1 MHPALHAAARPDRP
15 AWIMGLGGEVVTY
28 RALET
33 RANRLASLLRRR
45 GLRPGDGIA
54 ILLPNHPRFFEVAW
68 AAQRAG
74 LYYTP
79 INRHL
84 TADEVEFIVNDCGAR
99 ALVTTRAFEEVARAL
114 AGRTPRVELRLV
126 MDGPLAGWEPYEE
139 AVAGASAAPLA
150 DASEG
155 SEMLYSSGTT
165 GRPKGVRKP
174 LAGLPLG
181 DPASVHVQIALGLR
195 RLYGADE
202 QAVYLCPAPLY
213 HGAPLVTSMAMQR
226 LGATVV
232 LMERFDALASLRLI
246 ERHRVTHAFFVPTMF
261 VRLLKLPE
269 AERRCHDLSSLRVAT
284 HAGAP
289 CPVEVKRQMMA
300 WWGPVLY
307 EYYAGTENLGATTIG
322 PEEWLAHPGSVGRP
336 TTEVHIVGPD
346 GEELPAGVPG
356 TVYFA
361 GGVDFEYHNDPEKTV
376 AIRHPRGW
384 RTLGDVGYVDAEGWL
399 YLTDRAIDMI
409 VSGGVNIYPR
419 EIENV
424 LVLHPR
430 VADVAVFGVPDPE
443 FGEAVKAVVQ
453 PVDVAE
459 AGPALAAE
467 LVAYCRERLAAFKCP
482 RSVDFEPAL
491 PRDPNGKL
499 YKRRLR
505 ERYWQGRASRII

>member
-1 MHPALHAAARPDRP
+1 MHPGVHAATRPNHP
-15 AWIMGLGGEVVTY
+15 AVIMGLGGEVVTY
-28 RALET
+28 GDLEA
-33 RANRLASLLRRR
+33 RANRLARLLRRR
-45 GLRPGDGIA
+45 GLQPGDGIA
-54 ILLPNHPRFFEVAW
+54 VLLPNQARFFEVTW

-79 INRHL
+79 VNRHL
-84 TADEVEFIVNDCGAR
+84 TADEVAYVVNDSGAR
-99 ALVTTRAFEEVARAL
+99 AVVTTRLLADVVRAP
-114 AGRTPRVELRLV
+114 PRVALRLA
-126 MDGPLAGWEPYEE
+126 MDGTVEGWEPYED
-139 AVAGASAAPLA
+139 AVAREPATPLP

-165 GRPKGVRKP
+165 GRPKGIRRP

-181 DPASVHVQIALGLR
+181 DSASVHVQIALGLG
-195 RLYGADE
+195 RLYAADE
-202 QAVYLCPAPLY
+202 RAVYLCPAPLY

-232 LMERFDALASLRLI
+232 LMERFDPVEALRLI

-269 AERRCHDLSSLRVAT
+269 EERRRYDLSSLRWAT

-289 CPVEVKRQMMA
+289 CAVEVKRQMMA

-307 EYYAGTENLGATTIG
+307 EYYAGTENVGSTTIG

-336 TTEVHIVGPD
+336 TTEVHVVGED
-346 GEELPAGVPG
+346 GEEVPPGVPG
-356 TVYFA
+356 TIYFA
-361 GGVDFEYHNDPEKTV
+361 GGVDFAYHNDPEKT
-376 AIRHPRGW
+376 ASIRHPRGW
-384 RTLGDVGYVDAEGWL
+384 RTLGDVGWVDEESWL

-419 EIENV
+419 EVENV
-424 LVLHPR
+424 LVLHPE
-430 VADVAVFGVPDPE
+430 VADVAVLGVPDAE

-453 PVDVAE
+453 PVDLAG
-459 AGPALAAE
+459 AGPALATE
-467 LVAYCRERLAAFKCP
+467 LIAYCRERLAAFKCP

-499 YKRRLR
+499 YKRRLKD
-505 ERYWQGRASRII
+505 RYWQGRATRII